1 MELRRRLDSDGHL
14 RLDVP
19 AASTSEDVDIVIVIN
34 PIPGQPGLKHDFSDL
49 VGRLEWRGNAVAEQR
64 KLRDEWL

>member
-19 AASTSEDVDIVIVIN
+19 VAPASAEIDIVLVIN
-34 PIPGQPGLKHDFSDL
+34 PLPGQPGPGYDFSDL
-49 VGRLEWRGNAVAEQR
+49 VGRLEWRGNAVEEQR
-64 KLRDEWL
+64 KLRDEWR